1 MSDESA
7 RKYDNGKAEYSLIP
21 PAALKEIALVF
32 THGRTK
38 YGPNNW
44 LLEEGLEWTR
54 VYDAAIRHIQAW
66 ASGDDTD
73 SESHLP
79 HLAHAAVNI
88 IFLLEYWKRGAGIDN
103 RYFANQ
109 MPNFDFERLDEK
121 HKEHEN
127 RLLKYTTNDTGRKN
141 RWQ

>member
-7 RKYDNGKAEYSLIP
+7 RKYDKGKAEYSLIP

-44 LLEEGLEWTR
+44 LLEQGLEWTR

-103 RYFANQ
+103 RYFANSMIRHPVTNKVEFIQ
-109 MPNFDFERLDEK
+109 HLRKELLEKAESIRDEEK
-121 HKEHEN
+121 K
-127 RLLKYTTNDTGRKN
+127 
-141 RWQ
+141 